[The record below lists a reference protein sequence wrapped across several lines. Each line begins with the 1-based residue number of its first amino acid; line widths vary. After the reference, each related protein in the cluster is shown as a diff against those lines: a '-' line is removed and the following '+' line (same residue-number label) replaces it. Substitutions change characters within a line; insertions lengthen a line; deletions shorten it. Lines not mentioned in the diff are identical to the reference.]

1 MTEVATIVDIVR
13 LKEEGLSQR
22 AVSRRLGIS
31 RTTVS
36 KYWNGTTEKLIEPRY
51 SRRPQLIDPYR
62 DYIMARLEEY
72 PELSAYR
79 LNKEILKRGYQG
91 SERTVRRYVQSVRPQ
106 KNREYKPF
114 ETLPGEQAQ
123 VDWGH
128 FGTIVVEGV
137 RYKLYAFVF
146 TLCWSRVSYV
156 EFIIRG
162 DMATFLSCMHR
173 AFEYIGGVPREVLFD
188 NAKVVVSERVGS
200 VVRFNENLLH
210 LSLTYGFIPR
220 ACWINDPETKGKVE
234 SQVKYV
240 RRGFFYG
247 LEYDGL
253 DDLNR
258 QALAWCNE
266 EANPR
271 IHGTTREVP
280 WERLAVE
287 HEYLKPV
294 PAQVDMP
301 FVIEERQATRTNLI
315 SVQGNQYSV
324 PSSFARRKVC
334 FRRYEKH
341 LELLDGWQV
350 VDTIQLTYGRG
361 KRIIRDDHYPEHQR
375 LRERKTPSHPLQAR
389 FAALAPE
396 APAYLQGLSR
406 SRVGTLRNQMQRI
419 ADLGEVYPPAAIS
432 RAMQRALEYQSFGY
446 GTLKRILER
455 QAVAP
460 ESLPGNPAHK
470 PQPLP
475 ANLNVQ
481 VEQRDLAYYQTMG
494 GTQ

>member
-13 LKEEGLSQR
+13 LKEQGLSQR
-22 AVSRRLGIS
+22 AVAKRLGIS

-36 KYWNGTTEKLIEPRY
+36 KYWNGTTKKLIEPRY
-51 SRRPQLIDPYR
+51 DRRPQLIDPHR
-62 DYIMARLEEY
+62 DYIMARLAKY

-79 LNKEILKRGYQG
+79 LNKEILKQGYQG
-91 SERTVRRYVQSVRPQ
+91 SERTVRRYVQSIRPQ
-106 KNREYKPF
+106 KYREYKPY

-146 TLCWSRVSYV
+146 TLSWSRVSYV
-156 EFIIRG
+156 EYIIRG

-188 NAKVVVSERVGS
+188 NVKVVVSERVGS

-210 LSLTYGFIPR
+210 LALAYGFTPQ
-220 ACWINDPETKGKVE
+220 ACWTNDPETKGKVE

-240 RRGFFYG
+240 RRSFFYG
-247 LEYDGL
+247 REFENL
-253 DDLNR
+253 DDLNGK
-258 QALAWCNE
+258 AFTWCNE
-266 EANPR
+266 EANQR
-271 IHGTTREVP
+271 IHGTTKEVP

-287 HEYLKPV
+287 REHLKPV
-294 PAQVDMP
+294 SAQANMP

-315 SVQGNQYSV
+315 AVESNQYSI
-324 PSSFARRKVC
+324 PSRFARRKVR
-334 FRRYEKH
+334 FRRFEGH
-341 LELLDGWQV
+341 LELLDGQQQV
-350 VDTIQLTYGRG
+350 VDTIPLAYGRG
-361 KRIIRDDHYPEHQR
+361 KRIIRDEHYPEHQR
-375 LRERKTPSHPLQAR
+375 VRERKTPSHPLQAK
-389 FAALAPE
+389 FEDLAPE

-406 SRVGTLRNQMQRI
+406 RRVGTLRDQMQKI
-419 ADLGEVYPPAAIS
+419 TDLGKIYPPAAIS

-446 GTLKRILER
+446 GALKRILER
-455 QAVAP
+455 QATAP
-460 ESLPGNPAHK
+460 ESLPEGPSQ

-481 VEQRDLAYYQTMG
+481 VEQRDLTYYRAMG
-494 GTQ
+494 GA